1 MPGWLQVE
9 GLLAGPEAEEEEG
22 VAGEAEAG
30 GLLLLLRKEPCGS
43 RGGRPT
49 GAPPFHLSVMSS
61 FLLPQHLKYSMT
73 SSMSA
78 SSRLQRGP

>member
-1 MPGWLQVE
+1 MPGWLLEE
-9 GLLAGPEAEEEEG
+9 GLLAGPEAEEEEE
-22 VAGEAEAG
+22 VAGEAEAEEDCCCCCST
-30 GLLLLLRKEPCGS
+30 EPCDR

-49 GAPPFHLSVMSS
+49 GAPPFHVSVMSS

-78 SSRLQRGP
+78 SSRLQP